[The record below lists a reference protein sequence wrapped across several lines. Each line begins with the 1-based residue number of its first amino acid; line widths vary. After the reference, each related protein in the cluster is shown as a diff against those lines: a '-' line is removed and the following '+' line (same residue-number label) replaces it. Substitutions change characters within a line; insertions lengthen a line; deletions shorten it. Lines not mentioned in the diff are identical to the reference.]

1 MHLPLLACLGVL
13 LLLFLNMCV
22 PFHLYLHYS
31 DEEPRPMLSS
41 MAQRHVTSARM
52 ARNAAMSPIY
62 SGSRSP
68 RSSPGRR
75 PLQDVSNRDNDAHP
89 DSGSLER
96 QRSVLRSTDCE
107 RQFALQ
113 FTPSRRERRVP
124 NENRPA
130 SLTLGPSRPRIHASD
145 VHLFSQDIY
154 YMLIV
159 TQGLLTPPTMNQE
172 GAAGERRRRECEAEE
187 RRRNA
192 QQGPTAPRDAR
203 ATGQQERHRR
213 EAEERR
219 RNAQQGPTAPTDTC
233 ATGQQERRRRE
244 AEARRASAEQGS
256 QRARRQRERQQRE
269 N

>member
-13 LLLFLNMCV
+13 LLLFLNM
-22 PFHLYLHYS
+22 
-31 DEEPRPMLSS
+31 PMLSS

-130 SLTLGPSRPRIHASD
+130 SLTLGPSRPRIHAS
-145 VHLFSQDIY
+145 H
-154 YMLIV
+154 
-159 TQGLLTPPTMNQE
+159 GLLTPPTMNQE